1 MNNRYQF
8 LRFPGGKIK
17 AVTFSY
23 DDAVRQDIRLAD
35 IFCKHGM
42 KATFNLNSLMMG
54 DSETHPRLMPCEV
67 KEHILDRGHEIATH
81 GANHRAPLK
90 QRPIEVIRDTLDCR
104 LQLEEMFGCI
114 IRGMAY
120 PDSGIRVYSS
130 GSAHYGEVREYLS
143 ALDIAYSR
151 TLGGDNDAFELPED
165 FYSWMPS
172 AHHNNPRIF
181 EFIDKFLNISDGVQS
196 PASRQPRLFYIW
208 GHSYEFD
215 NNENWDRIEQI
226 CEKLGG
232 KDDTWYATNIEI
244 YDYVHAYESLIY
256 SANGTRVYNPSLFS
270 VWIWVDGK
278 IFEIKS
284 GETITIG

>member
-23 DDAVRQDIRLAD
+23 DDGVRQDIRLAD
-35 IFCKHGM
+35 IFCRHGM
-42 KATFNLNSLMMG
+42 KATFNLNSLMLG
-54 DSETHPRLMPCEV
+54 DSEAHPQLMPCEV
-67 KEHILDRGHEIATH
+67 KKYIIDRGHEVATH

-120 PDSGIRVYSS
+120 PDSGIREYSS

-151 TLGGDNDAFELPED
+151 TLGGDNDWFYLPED
-165 FYSWMPS
+165 FYAWMPS
-172 AHHNNPRIF
+172 AHHTNPRIF
-181 EFIDKFLNISDGVQS
+181 EFIDKFIKISDGAQN

-215 NNENWDRIEQI
+215 RNENWDRIEQI

-244 YDYVHAYESLIY
+244 YDYVHAYDSLIY
-256 SANGTRVYNPSLFS
+256 SANGTRIYNPSLFS

-284 GETITIG
+284 GETITID